1 MANAQHGRS
10 SGHGNTQ
17 DEVNLEIDDSQAL
30 RQLEEG
36 HQPPILVLS
45 RDANLVE
52 TVKKAAP
59 RGVSVAFAPDLDH
72 VAEKLSNLKPGVLV
86 ADTASTA
93 DVASMVAQLTQHFP
107 ELVVV
112 VAGKR
117 EDSSALMQLT
127 AAGRIFRFLLTPLSH
142 GQTRLALEAAVKQHL
157 DLSAAGQRLST
168 GGASSEGGSKNY
180 VMTYGALA
188 AGLLVVIGGIWFGV
202 NRFTGDPEVPP
213 VVNVPA
219 APGAQQPG
227 GVPERPDPVKA
238 ELALAKDAFDQ
249 NKFIEPQGESALDL
263 YRSALALDPNSQGAK
278 DGIRAVVDK
287 ILERAEAALLAER
300 LEEAI
305 RTIETARD
313 IDSTHPRLAFLDTQ
327 VARERERLKLS
338 QAQDVGNRVRSLI
351 NSANDRMANGRLLTP
366 NNGSAKDALLE
377 ARRLDPTDPMVL
389 STIREFSSQLTEEAR
404 KSLAGGNIDAA
415 TAYVQGA
422 RQMGSAG
429 SALAAVERSLAE
441 ANRAAGPG
449 AGPNTSTSAPAQS
462 AGVRRPATNAP
473 AASPAGAGPNIDAM
487 VADVRTRLNE
497 GKLIDPPGD
506 SARDLLANLRTA
518 APNRPEVDDLSRTL
532 STRLLDSGKQAM
544 NAKAFERSSQLI
556 AAAKDVGQR
565 FNGAAISQA
574 EADLAAARDAN
585 SQQTNVVSAASLKRV
600 RMVSPAYPDAAR
612 KRGIEGWVE
621 LAFTVQT
628 NGTVDA
634 VEVRNASPADVFDDA
649 AIRAVRQWR
658 FEPVERN
665 GQRIEQRAMVRLKF
679 SQQAAAN

>member
-1 MANAQHGRS
+1 M
-10 SGHGNTQ
+10 
-17 DEVNLEIDDSQAL
+17 EIDDSQAL

-36 HQPPILVLS
+36 HQPPVLVLS

-59 RGVSVAFAPDLDH
+59 RGVPVAFAPDLDH

-117 EDSSALMQLT
+117 EENSQLMQLT

-142 GQTRLALEAAVKQHL
+142 GQTRLALDAAVKQHL

-168 GGASSEGGSKNY
+168 GSAAGEGGSKNY

-202 NRFTGDPEVPP
+202 NRFTGEPEVPP

-238 ELALAKDAFDQ
+238 ELALAKDAFAQ

-263 YRSALALDPNSQGAK
+263 YRSALALDPNSQEAK
-278 DGIRAVVDK
+278 DGIRSVVDK

-338 QAQDVGNRVRSLI
+338 QAQEVGNRVRSLL
-351 NSANDRMANGRLLTP
+351 NTANDRMANGRLLTP
-366 NNGSAKDALLE
+366 NNGSARDALLE
-377 ARRLDPTDPMVL
+377 ARRLDPTDPTVL
-389 STIREFSSQLTEEAR
+389 STIREFSAQLTEEAR
-404 KSLAGGNIDAA
+404 KSLAGGNIEAA

-441 ANRAAGPG
+441 ATRAGSPG
-449 AGPNTSTSAPAQS
+449 AGPNTATTAPTQS
-462 AGVRRPATNAP
+462 AGTRRPATP
-473 AASPAGAGPNIDAM
+473 AASQAGAGPNIDAM
-487 VADVRTRLNE
+487 VADVRTRLTE

-518 APNRPEVDDLSRTL
+518 APNRPEADELARTL
-532 STRLLDSGKQAM
+532 STRLLDSGRQAM
-544 NAKAFERSSQLI
+544 NAKAYDRSAQLI

-565 FNGAAISQA
+565 FNGPAIAQA
-574 EADLAAARDAN
+574 EADLTAAREQN
-585 SQQTNVVSAASLKRV
+585 SQLTNVVSAASLKRV

-628 NGTVDA
+628 NGTVDQ

-658 FEPVERN
+658 FEPVEKN
-665 GQRIEQRAMVRLKF
+665 GERVEQRAMVRLKF
-679 SQQAAAN
+679 SQQAAN